1 MTYHTAGELLQGG
14 AAALFSVCWLL
25 FWEGEAGW
33 VFGSGTGVDGVGGG
47 VGGDV
52 VSEEKKGAKHC
63 KNEGQG

>member
-1 MTYHTAGELLQGG
+1 M
-14 AAALFSVCWLL
+14 
-25 FWEGEAGW
+25 
-33 VFGSGTGVDGVGGG
+33 FGSGTGVDGVGGG